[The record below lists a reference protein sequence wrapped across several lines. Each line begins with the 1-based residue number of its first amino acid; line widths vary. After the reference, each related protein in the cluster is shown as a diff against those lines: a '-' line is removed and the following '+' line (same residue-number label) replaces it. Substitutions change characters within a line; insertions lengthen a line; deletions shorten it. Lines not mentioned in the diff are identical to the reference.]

1 MGGEDNDT
9 FIDMKEMKQGW
20 IQEQLEG
27 VFELVVDVEIFE
39 RLDHPNTELEL
50 IEIGLEET
58 RRLLK
63 RLKDYRKFL
72 IKHT

>member
-1 MGGEDNDT
+1 MGGKDNDA

-63 RLKDYRKFL
+63 RLKEYRKFL

>member
-1 MGGEDNDT
+1 MGGKDNDT

>member
-1 MGGEDNDT
+1 MEGEDNDT

>member
-72 IKHT
+72 TKHT

>member
-1 MGGEDNDT
+1 MGGKDNDT

-63 RLKDYRKFL
+63 RLKEYRKFL

>member
-39 RLDHPNTELEL
+39 RLDHPNTELEM

>member
-1 MGGEDNDT
+1 MGGKDNDA